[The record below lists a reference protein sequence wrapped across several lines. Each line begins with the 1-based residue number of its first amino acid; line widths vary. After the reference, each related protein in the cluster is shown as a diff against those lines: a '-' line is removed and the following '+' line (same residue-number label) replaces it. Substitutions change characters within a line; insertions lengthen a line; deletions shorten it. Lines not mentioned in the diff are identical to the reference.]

1 MSSAMLTSNA
11 IASLHSDEKG
21 EFAVQVLTV
30 KPFKETGR
38 YSCTLT
44 DGTTKTKAM
53 TTKTSSLL
61 FKDGDVEDFGVVKIL
76 EWTTNEVRGEKVVIM
91 LQAEVVCKSLGE
103 EVGAVAAAVTPA
115 PKVARTEKNSA
126 PSSSSS
132 PPSNAKPIVQRS
144 MTSGSRRVQPISSLN
159 PYAPSWTIKAR
170 VTSKSDMRVFNRKTD
185 GQQAKVFNIELVDEQ
200 GTEIQATMWHEVADR
215 CFAQFQV
222 NKVYFIS
229 KGTLKPANRQYSQ
242 VNNQYELTINERTEI
257 DECMEEASFPV
268 VPTYNLVSFGN
279 LAAQI
284 DGKNSFD
291 VMGVVQT
298 VGELGSVKRKSDG
311 NELFRRDITLVDS
324 ESRSVHLTV
333 WNRLATEE
341 PGPELASKMSSG
353 ENVVLLA
360 KNLRATSYNGVSIS
374 TVARSQLFLN
384 PECSEA
390 AELRT
395 WYEGGGK
402 DAPTVAAGAGLS
414 TALGPGSLQGTKSN
428 LKEMQPEEL
437 APASAA
443 PEFFVMR
450 STVCRIKP
458 DQPMY
463 YLACPEE
470 GLNYK
475 VVEENGGY
483 WCEANQKR
491 YPNFKRRYI
500 MSFQAMDN
508 HASCWVSTFNEQA
521 EAILGQT
528 ADELAELRECDSKR
542 YERTLK
548 EACWRSYNMRF
559 KVKTD
564 EYNG

>member
-76 EWTTNEVRGEKVVIM
+76 EWTTNEVRGE
-91 LQAEVVCKSLGE
+91 
-103 EVGAVAAAVTPA
+103 
-115 PKVARTEKNSA
+115 
-126 PSSSSS
+126 
-132 PPSNAKPIVQRS
+132 NAKPIVQRS

-185 GQQAKVFNIELVDEQ
+185 GQQAKVFNIELVDEQACAKVAQ

-500 MSFQAMDN
+500 MSFQ
-508 HASCWVSTFNEQA
+508 
-521 EAILGQT
+521 
-528 ADELAELRECDSKR
+528 
-542 YERTLK
+542 
-548 EACWRSYNMRF
+548 
-559 KVKTD
+559 
-564 EYNG
+564 